1 MTMHEDCRSPLGTLL
16 SWFLVALL
24 AIAALK
30 MALWVFGAALG
41 IGTWVLFTVGPILLV
56 GWLAVKL
63 FRFFT
68 RPAEYNDI

>member
-1 MTMHEDCRSPLGTLL
+1 MTMHEDGRSTLGTLL

-41 IGTWVLFTVGPILLV
+41 MGTWLLFTVGPILLV

-68 RPAEYNDI
+68 RPAEYSDI

>member
-1 MTMHEDCRSPLGTLL
+1 MTMHADGRSTLGTLL
-16 SWFLVALL
+16 SWFLVALV
-24 AIAALK
+24 AIAAFK

-41 IGTWVLFTVGPILLV
+41 FGGWLLFTVGPILLV

-68 RPAEYNDI
+68 RPAEYNDF

>member
-1 MTMHEDCRSPLGTLL
+1 MTMHEDGRSTLGTLL

-41 IGTWVLFTVGPILLV
+41 MGTWLLFTVGPILLV

-68 RPAEYNDI
+68 GPAEYSDI